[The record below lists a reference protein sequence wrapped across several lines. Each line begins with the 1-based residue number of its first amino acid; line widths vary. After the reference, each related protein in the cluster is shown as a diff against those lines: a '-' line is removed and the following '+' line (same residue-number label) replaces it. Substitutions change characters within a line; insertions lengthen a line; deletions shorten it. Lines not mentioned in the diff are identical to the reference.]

1 MDHHGL
7 EGTRVPA
14 GVAADRPDRTDREVP
29 RQPQGGGV
37 HVHPGVHPAGDPRKG
52 EACRDQET
60 LIFLL
65 FLVKY
70 LTIIFNIFSSFFWL
84 SFGCLFKTKEI
95 IQVLGVLNHEK

>member
-52 EACRDQET
+52 EARREQEP

-65 FLVKY
+65 FYEGILQEKK
-70 LTIIFNIFSSFFWL
+70 SFL
-84 SFGCLFKTKEI
+84 ATPIGNKLRR
-95 IQVLGVLNHEK
+95 VLR